1 MARRRIRIKAGSVE
15 AVAELNDTQTAEFI
29 WQALPIKGTVQ
40 TWGDEVYFA
49 IPLTLAQENAQDVV
63 KVGDLGYWAPGKA
76 FCIFFGPTPA
86 SRGNEIRPASPVNVF
101 GRITGDATV
110 FKMVEADTEIAL
122 ERGNNG

>member
-1 MARRRIRIKAGSVE
+1 MAGRSIRIKAGSVE
-15 AVAELNDTQTAEFI
+15 AAAELNDTQTAESI

-63 KVGDLGYWAPGKA
+63 KIGDLGYWALGKA
-76 FCIFFGPTPA
+76 LCIFFGPTPA
-86 SRGNEIRPASPVNVF
+86 SKGTEIRPASPVNVF

-110 FKMVEADTEIAL
+110 FKMVEAGTEIAL
-122 ERGNNG
+122 ERGNTG